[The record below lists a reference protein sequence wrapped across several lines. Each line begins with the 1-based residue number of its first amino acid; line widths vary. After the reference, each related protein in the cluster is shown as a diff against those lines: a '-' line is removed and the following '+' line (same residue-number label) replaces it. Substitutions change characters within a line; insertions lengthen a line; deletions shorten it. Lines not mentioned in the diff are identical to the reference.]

1 MAVLAAL
8 AMAVALLVAA
18 IVVGWLAIK
27 VVGWVLKLALWVALA
42 GIAYY
47 FFAEVFGWPW
57 PFG

>member
-1 MAVLAAL
+1 MNEWW
-8 AMAVALLVAA
+8 LLVAA

-42 GIAYY
+42 GIAYS

-57 PFG
+57 PFA